1 VASERVGLS
10 EPIRFGDDFE
20 LDARSYQLR
29 HSGRRLKL
37 ERIPMELLLLLIEQ
51 RGQIVSRE
59 QIVERV
65 WGKDVFLD
73 TDNSINAAIRKIRQ
87 VLKDDPEQ
95 PRFVQTVTGRGYR
108 FIAPVRELGPSSVE
122 LQAISVPA
130 SGEGSSSAEIVNDRV
145 DDRVARAP
153 LEGRRPILALLV
165 PAVSVVL
172 IAALAGYFQWFRPRP
187 RPETSNARLMLA
199 VLPFENLT
207 GDAGQDYFSDGLT
220 EEMITRL
227 GNLDPQHLGV
237 IARTSVMHYKNS
249 PEKLDQIGRELG
261 VQYVLEGSIR
271 RDSEKVRITAQLIEA
286 KDQTHLWARQYDR
299 EVSHLLTLEAEIA
312 REIADEIQNTLG
324 DRKGAGSPG
333 ELSSSTQNSPPTY
346 EAYDLYLKGQYFFN
360 KRSIEGFRRAVD
372 YYQQAIARDPN
383 YARAYAGLADS
394 YALIGGY
401 SAAPQT
407 EFMPK
412 ARAAALRAVE
422 LDPSLP
428 EAHTALALVVQNYDW
443 DWQTSEKEFR
453 RAIALNPNYATA
465 HHWYAEHLTW
475 LGRFDEA
482 FRESENA
489 RQLDPLSLIIATDRG
504 AMFYYSRQYDRAIAQ
519 FLAVREMDP
528 DFPHSAMIMHA
539 YDQKG
544 MFAEVLAETETARK
558 ANGDAPWLLSE
569 EAYAYGRTGQAARA
583 REDLAKLEKWNRRQP
598 VDAGAF
604 VGPYIALGDKDR
616 AFFWLEKA
624 YTQHSNA
631 LTWLKVSPI
640 YDPLRSDPRFQD
652 LLRRVGLAQ

>member
-1 VASERVGLS
+1 
-10 EPIRFGDDFE
+10 
-20 LDARSYQLR
+20 
-29 HSGRRLKL
+29 
-37 ERIPMELLLLLIEQ
+37 
-51 RGQIVSRE
+51 
-59 QIVERV
+59 
-65 WGKDVFLD
+65 
-73 TDNSINAAIRKIRQ
+73 
-87 VLKDDPEQ
+87 
-95 PRFVQTVTGRGYR
+95 
-108 FIAPVRELGPSSVE
+108 
-122 LQAISVPA
+122 
-130 SGEGSSSAEIVNDRV
+130 
-145 DDRVARAP
+145 
-153 LEGRRPILALLV
+153 
-165 PAVSVVL
+165 
-172 IAALAGYFQWFRPRP
+172 
-187 RPETSNARLMLA
+187 
-199 VLPFENLT
+199 
-207 GDAGQDYFSDGLT
+207 
-220 EEMITRL
+220 
-227 GNLDPQHLGV
+227 
-237 IARTSVMHYKNS
+237 
-249 PEKLDQIGRELG
+249 
-261 VQYVLEGSIR
+261 
-271 RDSEKVRITAQLIEA
+271 
-286 KDQTHLWARQYDR
+286 
-299 EVSHLLTLEAEIA
+299 
-312 REIADEIQNTLG
+312 
-324 DRKGAGSPG
+324 
-333 ELSSSTQNSPPTY
+333 
-346 EAYDLYLKGQYFFN
+346 
-360 KRSIEGFRRAVD
+360 
-372 YYQQAIARDPN
+372 
-383 YARAYAGLADS
+383 
-394 YALIGGY
+394 
-401 SAAPQT
+401 
-407 EFMPK
+407 MPK

-544 MFAEVLAETETARK
+544 MFAEVLAETEKARK

>member
-1 VASERVGLS
+1 MAVASEPVGVS
-10 EPIRFGDDFE
+10 EPFRFGDDFE
-20 LDARSYQLR
+20 LDVRSYQLR

-37 ERIPMELLLLLIEQ
+37 ERIPMELLFLLIER
-51 RGQIVSRE
+51 RGQIVTRE

-65 WGKDVFLD
+65 WGKGVFLD

-87 VLKDDPEQ
+87 VLKDDPEE

-108 FIAPVRELGPSSVE
+108 FIAPVQEPGAPAGRAEVISRLSAPSE
-122 LQAISVPA
+122 GA
-130 SGEGSSSAEIVNDRV
+130 SGTEIIHDRV
-145 DDRVARAP
+145 PRAP
-153 LEGRRPILALLV
+153 GYRVRPLLLV
-165 PAVSVVL
+165 VVVCVVL
-172 IAALAGYFQWFRPRP
+172 IAVLGGYFRWFRSRP
-187 RPETSNARLMLA
+187 QPETSSARLMLA

-261 VQYVLEGSIR
+261 VQYVLEGSLR

-312 REIADEIQNTLG
+312 REIADEIQTTLG
-324 DRKGAGSPG
+324 DRKGVTRPGQPSLPAQTSP
-333 ELSSSTQNSPPTY
+333 QNY

-360 KRSIEGFRRAVD
+360 KRSVEGFRRAID
-372 YYQQAIARDPN
+372 YFQQAIVKDPS

-407 EFMPK
+407 DFMPK
-412 ARAAALRAVE
+412 ARAAAVRAVE
-422 LDPSLP
+422 LDDSLP

-443 DWQTSEKEFR
+443 DWQTAEKEFR
-453 RAIALNPNYATA
+453 RAIDLDPNYATA
-465 HHWYAEHLTW
+465 HHWYAEHLSW
-475 LGRFDEA
+475 QGRFDEA

-489 RQLDPLSLIIATDRG
+489 RQLDPLSLIIATDNG
-504 AMFYYSRQYDRAIAQ
+504 AILYYSRQYDRAMAQ
-519 FLAVREMDP
+519 FRAVREMDP
-528 DFPHSAMIMHA
+528 EFLHSNMIVHV
-539 YDQKG
+539 YEQKG
-544 MFAEVLAETETARK
+544 MFAEVLAEIEKSRRS
-558 ANGDAPWLLSE
+558 NGDAPWTWSE
-569 EAYAYGRTGQAARA
+569 EAYVYGRLGQPANARA
-583 REDLAKLEKWNRRQP
+583 ALAKLAEWNRRHP
-598 VDAGAF
+598 VDAAAF
-604 VGPYIALGDKDR
+604 VAPYIALGDKDR

-624 YTQHSNA
+624 YAQHSNA
-631 LTWLKVSPI
+631 MTWLKVNPM
-640 YDPLRSDPRFQD
+640 YDPLRGDPRYQN
-652 LLRRVGLAQ
+652 LLGRVGLAL